1 MKEEDYNPP
10 GLGVVEMVGFCDG
23 FIDANSNWL
32 AYKFMPF
39 VKSTI
44 NVVWAVR
51 CLC

>member
-23 FIDANSNWL
+23 FIDANWL

-51 CLC
+51 CLY